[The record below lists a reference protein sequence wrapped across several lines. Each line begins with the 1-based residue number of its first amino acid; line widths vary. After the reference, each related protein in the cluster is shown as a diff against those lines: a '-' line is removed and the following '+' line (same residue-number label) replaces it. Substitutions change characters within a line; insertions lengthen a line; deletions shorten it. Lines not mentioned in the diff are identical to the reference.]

1 MTWASEI
8 AAYRNDVAAS
18 FGVFRRSPH
27 SSLLWVTVV
36 IDSFIVTLDDDVSVR
51 VRDAVTAYHAERR
64 SAYRRSGRISRN
76 PRGQTRWSGCIEI
89 DLIPAKL
96 ARMCSRSKSSLLAE
110 LGVDVTALRSDQYV
124 LVVHEHALVDHRGH
138 ASADAFKRDLRAAW
152 PGCRRVHTT
161 ELHQTGTVA
170 ENVARL
176 AAYGSKFCFRH
187 GVAWDGRRTQFMGDY
202 SPEWREYVRRV
213 YETVG
218 IYRLLNSNVAT
229 QAGQGMAARRMYAAQ
244 AISAGGTAETEALQ
258 LCVSETSSV
267 NEEHNATKS
276 SHYEYDTGRE
286 FEGNGR
292 RMRAREFIDNYDDYI
307 DFTKIETEFYAEIKS
322 ALDRQDGG
330 PMTPALM
337 RAMYSPEA
345 EREELELEQLRLC
358 LKRTHAQINRL
369 EAAAARD
376 RAAASRSRP
385 TGGDSPTGP

>member
-1 MTWASEI
+1 M
-8 AAYRNDVAAS
+8 
-18 FGVFRRSPH
+18 
-27 SSLLWVTVV
+27 LWVTVV

>member
-8 AAYRNDVAAS
+8 AAYRDDVAAS

-51 VRDAVTAYHAERR
+51 VRDVVAAYHAERR
-64 SAYRRSGRISRN
+64 NAYRRSGRINRN

-89 DLIPAKL
+89 DLIPAKV

-161 ELHQTGTVA
+161 ELHRTGTVA

-176 AAYGSKFCFRH
+176 ASYASKFCFRH
-187 GVAWDGRRTQFMGDY
+187 GVAWDGRRTQFLGDY
-202 SPEWREYVRRV
+202 RPEWREYIRRV

-218 IYRLLNSNVAT
+218 ICRLLNSNVTT
-229 QAGQGMAARRMYAAQ
+229 QADQGAAARRMYAEQ
-244 AISAGGTAETEALQ
+244 AASVGETAEIEALQ
-258 LCVSETSSV
+258 LCVSETFSMK
-267 NEEHNATKS
+267 EEHNPTKS
-276 SHYEYDTGRE
+276 SHLEQDTGE
-286 FEGNGR
+286 ELGNER
-292 RMRAREFIDNYDDYI
+292 KNMRAREIIDNYDDYI
-307 DFTKIETEFYAEIKS
+307 DFTTIEPEFYAEIAS

-330 PMTPALM
+330 PMTPELM
-337 RAMYSPEA
+337 QAMYAPEA
-345 EREELELEQLRLC
+345 EREELEVEQLRLD
-358 LKRTHAQINRL
+358 LARTRAEIARL
-369 EAAAARD
+369 QAAADRD
-376 RAAASRSRP
+376 RAEAQRP
-385 TGGDSPTGP
+385 R